1 MSQTEVAARIEQLRS
16 EIREHDY
23 RYYVQASPSITD
35 LEYDQLFNELKRLE
49 QQHPEFVTVD
59 SPTQRIGDLPLS
71 ELTQVRHRM
80 PMLSIDN
87 TYTPEELKAFFERT
101 QKLLSGEEIDWVIE
115 LKVDGVAAS
124 IVYEDGVLTQAV
136 TRGDGETGDDI
147 THNIRTIRSLPL
159 KLQGDNVPARVEV
172 RGEVYM
178 LNSDLVKLNEQRA
191 QEGLELFK
199 NTRNV
204 TAGTI
209 RLLDPQIC
217 ATRNL
222 NFFCHGMGVCE
233 GATWSNHV
241 EFLEQVAA
249 WGIPATPNYAAKKN
263 FNEVI
268 EHCDAVIERLH
279 EFDFEVDG
287 IVIKVANFAQRERLG
302 ATAKSPRWIIA
313 YKFEK
318 YEASTRLLKINVQV
332 GKTGTITPVAELQPV
347 ELAGTTVSRASLH
360 NAEEIAR
367 KDIREGDWVVVEKA
381 GKIIPHIVR
390 VEKHLRV
397 SELPEFPFPVECPAC
412 STKLVKDEGGVYIR
426 CPNENCPE
434 QLRQRLR
441 FFASRE
447 AMDIEGLGEKLIEQL
462 VQQGWIRSL
471 GDVYRLTQEQV
482 AALPR
487 MGSKSAKNL
496 IDGIAASKSRGLAA
510 VLNAM
515 SIRHVG
521 QRVAQI
527 LARKYLNLDRL
538 CEATVDEISRVPEV
552 GQVIAASVYKYLHSA
567 AGQQLIADMKS
578 VGVVLEQPE
587 EVSNDKRRLEG
598 MTIVVTGKLQRF
610 TRDEIESLIDREGGK
625 PAGSVSKKTSFI
637 VAGEDAG
644 SKLEKAQQLGV
655 KVLNEEEFAALL
667 EQ

>member
-1 MSQTEVAARIEQLRS
+1 MSKQSVEARVNDLRR
-16 EIREHDY
+16 EIRKHDHL
-23 RYYVQASPSITD
+23 YYVQAQPVISD
-35 LEYDQLFNELKRLE
+35 LEYDKLLSQLKMLE
-49 QQHPEFVTVD
+49 EQHPELITAD
-59 SPTQRIGDLPLS
+59 SPTQRIGDRPLS

-87 TYTPEELKAFFERT
+87 TYTPEELKAFFDRT
-101 QKLLSGEEIDWVIE
+101 QKLLGTEEIEWVIE

-124 IVYEDGVLTQAV
+124 IVYEDGILTQAV

-159 KLQGDNVPARVEV
+159 KLEGEDLPKRVEV

-191 QEGLELFK
+191 EEGLELFK

-204 TAGTI
+204 TAGTV
-209 RLLDPQIC
+209 RLLDPQIS

-222 NFFCHGMGVCE
+222 NFFCHGMGICE
-233 GATWSNHV
+233 GATWKTHV
-241 EFLEQVAA
+241 EFLEQIAA
-249 WGIPATPNYAAKKN
+249 WGIPTTPNYAAKKSYS
-263 FNEVI
+263 EVL

-287 IVIKVANFAQRERLG
+287 IVIKVANFQQREKLG
-302 ATAKSPRWIIA
+302 STAKSPRWIIA

-318 YEASTRLLKINVQV
+318 YEASTKLLKINVQV

-347 ELAGTTVSRASLH
+347 QLAGTTVSRASLH
-360 NAEEIAR
+360 NAEEIVR

-390 VEKHLRV
+390 VEKHMR
-397 SELPEFPFPVECPAC
+397 EEDLPEFPFPVACPSC
-412 STKLVKDEGGVYIR
+412 TEKLIKDEGGVYIR

-447 AMDIEGLGEKLIEQL
+447 AMDIEGLGEKLVEQL
-462 VQQGWIRSL
+462 VQQGLVRSL
-471 GDVYRLTQEQV
+471 GDVYRLTEKQV

-487 MGSKSAKNL
+487 MGQKSAKNL
-496 IDGIAASKSRGLAA
+496 IDGISTSKNRGLTA

-527 LARKYLNLDRL
+527 LARKYLSLDSL
-538 CEATVDEISRVPEV
+538 CEATEEDLSRVPEV

-567 AGQQLIADMKS
+567 MGKKLIDDFKA
-578 VGVVLEQPE
+578 VGVVLEQPAE
-587 EVSNDKRRLEG
+587 SFSGKRRFEG
-598 MTIVVTGKLQRF
+598 MTIVVTGKLQNY
-610 TRDEIESLIDREGGK
+610 TREEIETLIDREGGK
-625 PAGSVSKKTSFI
+625 AAGSVSKKTNFV
-637 VAGEDAG
+637 VAGEEAG

-655 KVLNEEEFAALL
+655 KVLTETEFAELL
-667 EQ
+667 K

>member
-1 MSQTEVAARIEQLRS
+1 MSQHEVAARVEQLRG
-16 EIREHDY
+16 EIRQHDH
-23 RYYVQASPSITD
+23 RYYVQSNPVISD
-35 LEYDQLFNELKRLE
+35 LEYDKLLDELKRLE
-49 QQHPEFVTVD
+49 RQYPELVTPD
-59 SPTQRIGDLPLS
+59 SPTQRIGDQPLS
-71 ELTQVRHRM
+71 ELAQIRHRM

-87 TYTPEELKAFFERT
+87 TYTPEELKAFFDRT
-101 QKLLSGEEIDWVIE
+101 QKLLGNESIDWVIE

-124 IVYEDGVLTQAV
+124 IVYENGLLIQAV
-136 TRGDGETGDDI
+136 TRGDGEVGDDI

-159 KLQGDNVPARVEV
+159 KLEGDNIPARVEV

-233 GATWSNHV
+233 GASWKTHV
-241 EFLEQVAA
+241 EFLEQVAR
-249 WGIPATPNYAAKKN
+249 WGIPTTPNYAAKKD
-263 FNEVI
+263 FGQVI
-268 EHCDAVIERLH
+268 EHCDAIIERLH

-287 IVIKVANFAQRERLG
+287 IVIKVANFQQRERLG
-302 ATAKSPRWIIA
+302 STSKSPRWIIA

-332 GKTGTITPVAELQPV
+332 GKTGTVTPVAELQPV

-360 NAEEIAR
+360 NAEEIIR

-390 VEKHLRV
+390 VEKHLRET
-397 SELPEFPFPVECPAC
+397 ELPEFPFPVECPSC
-412 STKLVKDEGGVYIR
+412 NSKLSKDEGGVYIR

-462 VQQGWIRSL
+462 VQQGLITSV
-471 GDVYRLTQEQV
+471 GDVYRLTQAQV
-482 AALPR
+482 ESLPR

-496 IDGIAASKSRGLAA
+496 MDGIAASKTRGLAA

-527 LARKYLNLDRL
+527 LARKYLSLDKL
-538 CEATVDEISRVPEV
+538 CEASVDELSRVPEV
-552 GQVIAASVYKYLHSA
+552 GQVIAASVHKYLHSA
-567 AGQQLIADMKS
+567 SGQQLIADMKA

-587 EVSNDKRRLEG
+587 EVASGNRRFEG
-598 MTIVVTGKLQRF
+598 MTIVVTGKLQRY
-610 TRDEIESLIDREGGK
+610 TRDEIETLIDREGGK
-625 PAGSVSKKTSFI
+625 AAGSVSKKTSFV
-637 VAGEDAG
+637 VAGDDAG

-655 KVLNEEEFAALL
+655 KVINESEFAALL
-667 EQ
+667 E

>member
-1 MSQTEVAARIEQLRS
+1 MSQSDIAARVEQLRT
-16 EIREHDY
+16 EIRQHDHL
-23 RYYVQASPSITD
+23 YYVQAKPVISD
-35 LEYDQLFNELKRLE
+35 LEYDKLLSELKRLE
-49 QQHPEFVTVD
+49 QQHPELVTLD
-59 SPTQRIGDLPLS
+59 SPTQRIGDQPLS
-71 ELTQVRHRM
+71 ELTQIKHRL

-87 TYTPEELKAFFERT
+87 TYTPEELKAFFDRT
-101 QKLLSGEEIDWVIE
+101 QKLLGNEAIEWVIE

-124 IVYEDGVLTQAV
+124 IIYENGVLTQAV

-159 KLQGDNVPARVEV
+159 RLEGDHVPARVEV

-209 RLLDPQIC
+209 RLLDPQLC

-222 NFFCHGMGVCE
+222 NFFCHGMGACE
-233 GATWSNHV
+233 GATWSSHV
-241 EFLEQVAA
+241 EFLQEVAR
-249 WGIPATPNYAAKKN
+249 WGIPTTPNYAAKKD

-287 IVIKVANFAQRERLG
+287 IVIKVANFQQREKLG
-302 ATAKSPRWIIA
+302 STAKSPRWIIA

-318 YEASTRLLKINVQV
+318 YEASTKLLKINVQV

-390 VEKHLRV
+390 VEKHLRET
-397 SELPEFPFPVECPAC
+397 ELPEFPFPVECPSC
-412 STKLVKDEGGVYIR
+412 TTKLIKDEGGVYIR

-447 AMDIEGLGEKLIEQL
+447 AMDIEGLGEKLVEQL
-462 VQQGWIRSL
+462 VQQGLIRSV
-471 GDVYRLTQEQV
+471 GDVYRLAQEQV
-482 AALPR
+482 ASLPR

-496 IDGIAASKSRGLAA
+496 IDGIEASKTRGLAA

-527 LARKYLNLDRL
+527 LARKYLSLDKL
-538 CEATVDEISRVPEV
+538 CEASVEEISRVPEV
-552 GQVIAASVYKYLHSA
+552 GQVIAASVYRYLHSP

-587 EVSNDKRRLEG
+587 EVSTGSKRFDG

-610 TRDEIESLIDREGGK
+610 TRDEIEALIDREGGK
-625 PAGSVSKKTSFI
+625 PAGSVSKKTSFV

-655 KVLNEEEFAALL
+655 KVINEEEFAAMI
-667 EQ
+667 E

>member
-1 MSQTEVAARIEQLRS
+1 MSKQSVEARMNELRR
-16 EIREHDY
+16 EIRQHDHL
-23 RYYVQASPSITD
+23 YYVQAQPVISD
-35 LEYDQLFNELKRLE
+35 LEYDKLLSQLKKLE
-49 QQHPEFVTVD
+49 EQHPELITAD
-59 SPTQRIGDLPLS
+59 SPTQRIGDRPLS

-87 TYTPEELKAFFERT
+87 TYTPEELKAFFDRT
-101 QKLLSGEEIDWVIE
+101 QKLLGNETIEWVIE

-124 IVYEDGVLTQAV
+124 IVYENGILMQAV

-159 KLQGDNVPARVEV
+159 KLEGEGLPKRVEV

-191 QEGLELFK
+191 KEGLELFK

-204 TAGTI
+204 TAGTV

-222 NFFCHGMGVCE
+222 NFFCHGMGICE
-233 GATWSNHV
+233 GATWKTHV
-241 EFLEQVAA
+241 EFLEQIAA
-249 WGIPATPNYAAKKN
+249 WGIPTTPNYAAKKSYS
-263 FNEVI
+263 EVL
-268 EHCDAVIERLH
+268 EHCDSVIERLH

-287 IVIKVANFAQRERLG
+287 IVIKVANFQQREKLG
-302 ATAKSPRWIIA
+302 STAKSPRWIIA

-318 YEASTRLLKINVQV
+318 YEASTKLLKINVQV

-347 ELAGTTVSRASLH
+347 QLAGTTVSRASLH
-360 NAEEIAR
+360 NAEEIVR

-390 VEKHLRV
+390 VEKHLR
-397 SELPEFPFPVECPAC
+397 EEDLPEFPFPVICPSCA
-412 STKLVKDEGGVYIR
+412 TKLIKDEGGVYIR

-447 AMDIEGLGEKLIEQL
+447 AMDIEGLGEKLVEQL
-462 VQQGWIRSL
+462 VQQGLVRSL
-471 GDVYRLTQEQV
+471 GDVYRLTEEQV
-482 AALPR
+482 TALPR

-496 IDGIAASKSRGLAA
+496 IDGISASKNRGLTA

-527 LARKYLNLDRL
+527 LARKYLNLDSL
-538 CEATVDEISRVPEV
+538 YEATVEDLSCVPEV

-567 AGQQLIADMKS
+567 TGKQLIEDLKA
-578 VGVVLEQPE
+578 VGVVLEQPAE
-587 EVSNDKRRLEG
+587 ALNGRRRLEG
-598 MTIVVTGKLQRF
+598 MTIVVTGKLQNY

-625 PAGSVSKKTSFI
+625 ASGSVSKKTSYV

-655 KVLNEEEFAALL
+655 KVLTELEFADLL
-667 EQ
+667 K

>member
-1 MSQTEVAARIEQLRS
+1 MSQSDIAARVEQLRT
-16 EIREHDY
+16 EIRQHDHL
-23 RYYVQASPSITD
+23 YYVQAKPVISD
-35 LEYDQLFNELKRLE
+35 LEYDKLLSELKRLE
-49 QQHPEFVTVD
+49 QQHPELVTLD
-59 SPTQRIGDLPLS
+59 SPTQRIGDQPLS
-71 ELTQVRHRM
+71 ELTQIKHRL

-87 TYTPEELKAFFERT
+87 TYTPEELKAFFDRT
-101 QKLLSGEEIDWVIE
+101 QKLLGNESIEWVIE

-124 IVYEDGVLTQAV
+124 IIYENGILTQAV

-159 KLQGDNVPARVEV
+159 RLEGDHVPARVEV

-209 RLLDPQIC
+209 RLLDPQLC

-222 NFFCHGMGVCE
+222 NFFCHGMGACE
-233 GATWSNHV
+233 GATWSSHV
-241 EFLEQVAA
+241 EFLEQVAR
-249 WGIPATPNYAAKKN
+249 WGIPTTPNYASKKD

-287 IVIKVANFAQRERLG
+287 IVIKVANFQQREKLG
-302 ATAKSPRWIIA
+302 STAKSPRWIIA

-318 YEASTRLLKINVQV
+318 YEASTKLLKINVQV

-390 VEKHLRV
+390 VEKHLRET
-397 SELPEFPFPVECPAC
+397 ELPEFPFPVECPSC
-412 STKLVKDEGGVYIR
+412 TTKLIKDEGGVYIR

-447 AMDIEGLGEKLIEQL
+447 AMDIEGLGEKLVEQL
-462 VQQGWIRSL
+462 VQQGLIRSV

-482 AALPR
+482 ASLPR

-496 IDGIAASKSRGLAA
+496 IDGIAASKTRGLAA

-527 LARKYLNLDRL
+527 LARKYLRLDKL
-538 CEATVDEISRVPEV
+538 CEASVEEISRVPEV
-552 GQVIAASVYKYLHSA
+552 GQVIAASVYRYLHSP
-567 AGQQLIADMKS
+567 AGQQLIDDMKS

-587 EVSNDKRRLEG
+587 EVSTGSKRFDG

-610 TRDEIESLIDREGGK
+610 TRDEIEALIDREGGK
-625 PAGSVSKKTSFI
+625 PAGSVSKKTSFV

-655 KVLNEEEFAALL
+655 KVINEEEFAAMI
-667 EQ
+667 E